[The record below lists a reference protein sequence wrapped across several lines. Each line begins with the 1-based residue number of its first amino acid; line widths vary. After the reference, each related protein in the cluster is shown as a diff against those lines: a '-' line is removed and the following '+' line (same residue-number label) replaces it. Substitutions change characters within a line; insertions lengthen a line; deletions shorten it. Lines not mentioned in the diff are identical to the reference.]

1 MLIKKPIYQLLA
13 ISENIV
19 VTCDSSSMISEAA
32 LTGKPIYVASILPK
46 KNDKRFQRFRNLF
59 RELNIIR
66 NLGEEIENWNY
77 QKLDE
82 TNRVANI
89 IKQKI
94 ILMSFLNSIQNQSK
108 KHEFPFD
115 HWEYNNALSDG
126 AIEEIIKADIPDVS
140 KHNLNYDGTRAI
152 DGGAAEFREG
162 IASGGEAIKFRCFV
176 TKENEKQFPNL
187 VKFINELQSKEVHE
201 TISKMINRD
210 LSNSYVRVE
219 VICDREGFWLKPHC
233 DIKEK
238 LMSGLIFVNNA
249 NESEELGTDFYNDKL
264 EKVKTVP
271 YKNNYGYMFTSGPN
285 TGMAWKRKK

>member
-1 MLIKKPIYQLLA
+1 
-13 ISENIV
+13 
-19 VTCDSSSMISEAA
+19 
-32 LTGKPIYVASILPK
+32 
-46 KNDKRFQRFRNLF
+46 
-59 RELNIIR
+59 
-66 NLGEEIENWNY
+66 
-77 QKLDE
+77 
-82 TNRVANI
+82 
-89 IKQKI
+89 
-94 ILMSFLNSIQNQSK
+94 
-108 KHEFPFD
+108 
-115 HWEYNNALSDG
+115 
-126 AIEEIIKADIPDVS
+126 
-140 KHNLNYDGTRAI
+140 NLNYDGTRAI

-176 TKENEKQFPNL
+176 TKENEKKFPNL
-187 VKFINELQSKEVHE
+187 VKFINELQSKEVHG

-249 NESEELGTDFYNDKL
+249 NESEELGTDFYNEKL

-285 TGMAWKRKK
+285 TWHGMEKKKIVKERRCIQVNYVTFQTDWKVL